1 MPYALFGLITMLLW
15 IFCIVDA
22 ITRDDAYIQ
31 YLPKV
36 VWILIII
43 FVPTL
48 GSIVWL
54 VVGRGQNAPRAY
66 TGPTNYGEYE
76 RPGRAV
82 AQDPAADEAFL
93 RQCRERADSRS
104 ASTDRGVPRAMN
116 RARLKD
122 RT

>member
-1 MPYALFGLITMLLW
+1 MWTTFWSVFGSISADL
-15 IFCIVDA
+15 VPQGKSA
-22 ITRDDAYIQ
+22 ITRDDTYIQ

-54 VVGRGQNAPRAY
+54 VVGPGQNAPRAY

-93 RQCRERADSRS
+93 RQCRERAEQQRRIAKHQRRDIDPS
-104 ASTDRGVPRAMN
+104 
-116 RARLKD
+116 
-122 RT
+122 

>member
-22 ITRDDAYIQ
+22 ITRDDAYIL

-43 FVPTL
+43 FIPTL

-54 VVGRGQNAPRAY
+54 VPRIRTPGQGRR
-66 TGPTNYGEYE
+66 TGSVRRRSLPT
-76 RPGRAV
+76 
-82 AQDPAADEAFL
+82 
-93 RQCRERADSRS
+93 
-104 ASTDRGVPRAMN
+104 AMP
-116 RARLKD
+116 
-122 RT
+122 

>member
-1 MPYALFGLITMLLW
+1 MPYALFGLITMVLW

-54 VVGRGQNAPRAY
+54 VAGRGHTAPRGY
-66 TGPTNYGEYE
+66 VGTTGYGEYD

-82 AQDPAADEAFL
+82 AQDSAADKAFL
-93 RQCRERADSRS
+93 RQCRERAEEQRRIAKQQRRDIDPS
-104 ASTDRGVPRAMN
+104 
-116 RARLKD
+116 
-122 RT
+122 

>member
-1 MPYALFGLITMLLW
+1 MPYSDSSQCCCGSSALS
-15 IFCIVDA
+15 
-22 ITRDDAYIQ
+22 TRSPETTHTIQ

-43 FVPTL
+43 FIPTL

-54 VVGRGQNAPRAY
+54 VVGRGHTAPRGY
-66 TGPTNYGEYE
+66 VGPTGYGEYE

-93 RQCRERADSRS
+93 RQCRKRAEEQRRI
-104 ASTDRGVPRAMN
+104 DRQ
-116 RARLKD
+116 RLAAGD
-122 RT
+122 EPDQA

>member
-31 YLPKV
+31 HLPKV
-36 VWILIII
+36 VWILVII
-43 FVPTL
+43 FLPTL
-48 GSIVWL
+48 GSVLWL
-54 VVGRGQNAPRAY
+54 VVGRGQYA
-66 TGPTNYGEYE
+66 TSGPVRTSGFGEYE

-93 RQCRERADSRS
+93 RQCRERAEEQRRI
-104 ASTDRGVPRAMN
+104 AKQQRQQGEAG
-116 RARLKD
+116 A
-122 RT
+122 

>member
-1 MPYALFGLITMLLW
+1 MLLW

-66 TGPTNYGEYE
+66 TGPTNNGEYE

-82 AQDPAADEAFL
+82 AQDPAADEVFL
-93 RQCRERADSRS
+93 RQCHEWAEAQRRIGRAQR
-104 ASTDRGVPRAMN
+104 RAEGEPGES
-116 RARLKD
+116 
-122 RT
+122 

>member
-36 VWILIII
+36 AWILIII

-54 VVGRGQNAPRAY
+54 VVGRGHTASRGY
-66 TGPTNYGEYE
+66 VGPTGYGEYE

-82 AQDPAADEAFL
+82 AHADEAFL
-93 RQCRERADSRS
+93 QQCRERAEEQRRIAKRQRRDS
-104 ASTDRGVPRAMN
+104 DPN
-116 RARLKD
+116 
-122 RT
+122 

>member
-15 IFCIVDA
+15 IFCIVDV

-43 FVPTL
+43 FLPTL
-48 GSIVWL
+48 GSVLWL
-54 VVGRGQNAPRAY
+54 VVGRGQNAPRGY
-66 TGPTNYGEYE
+66 VGPTGYGEYE

-93 RQCRERADSRS
+93 RQCRERAEEQRRIAKQQRRDGD
-104 ASTDRGVPRAMN
+104 ADRM
-116 RARLKD
+116 
-122 RT
+122 